1 MNRRNIVLLTG
12 LGAAAL
18 FAGGAYLY
26 TQHAAPTPA
35 TPEMAAIPPARRA
48 AASIPM

>member
-18 FAGGAYLY
+18 FAGGAYLID
-26 TQHAAPTPA
+26 H
-35 TPEMAAIPPARRA
+35 PE
-48 AASIPM
+48 